1 MLAGVRDNGPA
12 IEYLL
17 KEVSF
22 STCDNRFFGEL
33 EKEMLIPSNINIYGR
48 ITGAASLQGYRL
60 RLEFPEESAIGYIRQ
75 PSSNTTMDHQR
86 ILAYSLEE
94 LINFDDYW
102 WLPLQGETEFS
113 VALNLLPPF
122 PNLNPVDLAM
132 SCHPDVAGGLEAD
145 VTTTVRLEAEEQID
159 NVYLKFAAPTAHPGI
174 SMSISEFS
182 GDNVKEPRQSVNVP
196 AKQFPFPRLP
206 LNKGQALEYKVTT
219 RINANPSSMGSLRCQ
234 QDILSTRLILLSQ
247 SSPAALPCGVT
258 VLDDTAH
265 EIPIKTTIRSTV
277 LQANAQIMYS
287 PFSIRR
293 EQTPKPQQPVLLAST
308 H

>member
-1 MLAGVRDNGPA
+1 MPAGVRDNGPVV
-12 IEYLL
+12 EYLL

-48 ITGAASLQGYRL
+48 ITGAEHLRGYKL

-75 PSSNTTMDHQR
+75 PSSNTKENGKRALT
-86 ILAYSLEE
+86 YNLEE
-94 LINFDDYW
+94 LISYDDYW

-122 PNLNPVDLAM
+122 PNLNPVDLAIG
-132 SCHPDVAGGLEAD
+132 CQPDVAGGIDVD
-145 VTTTVRLEAEEQID
+145 VTTAVRLEAAEHID
-159 NVYLKFAAPTAHPGI
+159 NVYLKLSVPMTLPGI
-174 SMSISEFS
+174 SMSITSFS
-182 GDNVKEPRQSVNVP
+182 GDNVSSPRPSVSVP
-196 AKQFPFPRLP
+196 AKQFPFPRLA

-219 RINANPSSMGSLRCQ
+219 KINANPSSMSSLRCQ
-234 QDILSTRLILLSQ
+234 QDILSTKLILLSQ
-247 SSPAALPCGVT
+247 STPSALPCGVHL
-258 VLDDTAH
+258 LDDAGL
-265 EIPIKTTIRSTV
+265 EVPVNTTVRSTV

-293 EQTPKPQQPVLLAST
+293 EQTPLPQHPIPVAPTS
-308 H
+308 